1 MVKEFYNVKHFYSS
15 KIVNKTIHILQRS
28 TQKKQNKKTKKKN
41 NIK

>member
-28 TQKKQNKKTKKKN
+28 TQKKKKQKKKQY
-41 NIK
+41 